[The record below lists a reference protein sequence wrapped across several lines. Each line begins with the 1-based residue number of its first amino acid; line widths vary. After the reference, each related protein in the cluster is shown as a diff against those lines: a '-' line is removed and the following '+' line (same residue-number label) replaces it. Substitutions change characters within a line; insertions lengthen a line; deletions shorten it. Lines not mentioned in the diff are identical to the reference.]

1 MTDAERVIE
10 YAGTFRLVRKVA
22 VGGMATVYEAEQ
34 LGPAGFAKRI
44 ALKVI
49 HPQYAKQKEWL
60 QLFIDEA
67 KLSANLMHGNIV
79 QIYQLGEV
87 AGEYF
92 IAMEFI
98 QGPTL
103 RSVIDRHWELGQR
116 IPLPLAAYVA
126 SRVCRALDFAHN
138 FVTPDKRRLDI
149 VHRDVSPGNVMASW
163 DGHIKLADF
172 GIAKAR
178 TSIDPAAGRQFL
190 MGKKH
195 YMSPEQILGLNV
207 DARSDVFAVG
217 VVLYELLALEPLFTE
232 DITQLAIDEVAV
244 LPTPN
249 IRAKIPGVDP
259 ELEQII
265 SVAINKDPALR
276 PTAAAM
282 GHDLDRWCAAQRQV
296 PSPDLLHEHLAKLFP
311 ATYQPLTQHPGEQT
325 SFSNLK
331 KSAKRVP
338 PARSGSVLDRARP
351 LVQTSRCRPGGGRRQ
366 ARQGHGAGGVE
377 RGAHGR
383 RAAGRRRRG
392 GARDARRRHRGREV
406 VAPLRAQE
414 GALPRGLGSG
424 GPVPRAAAST
434 C

>member
-1 MTDAERVIE
+1 VTAHASLPVTDADRYIE
-10 YAGTFRLVRKVA
+10 YAGTLRLVRKVA

-60 QLFIDEA
+60 QLFTDEA

-103 RSVIDRHWELGQR
+103 RLVIDRHWELGQR
-116 IPLPLAAYVA
+116 IPLHLAAYVA

-138 FVTPDKRRLDI
+138 FVAPDNRRLDI

-178 TSIDPAAGRQFL
+178 TSIDPAAGRAFL

-249 IRAKIPGVDP
+249 IRAKIPGIDP

-265 SVAINKDPALR
+265 SVALNKDPALR
-276 PTAAAM
+276 PTAAEM
-282 GHDLDRWCAAQRQV
+282 GHDLDQWCAAQRHV
-296 PSPDLLHEHLAKLFP
+296 PTPDLLHDHLAVLFP
-311 ATYQPLTQHPGEQT
+311 TTFQPLTKHSSERT

-331 KSAKRVP
+331 KSAKRLAVGH
-338 PARSGSVLDRARP
+338 AANRAREP
-351 LVQTSRCRPGGGRRQ
+351 QRAPWWARVLGR
-366 ARQGHGAGGVE
+366 
-377 RGAHGR
+377 
-383 RAAGRRRRG
+383 
-392 GARDARRRHRGREV
+392 
-406 VAPLRAQE
+406 
-414 GALPRGLGSG
+414 
-424 GPVPRAAAST
+424 
-434 C
+434 

>member
-1 MTDAERVIE
+1 VTDAYLQ
-10 YAGTFRLVRKVA
+10 YAGAFRLVRKIA

-34 LGPAGFAKRI
+34 IGPEGFAKRT

-49 HPQYAKQKEWL
+49 HPQYAAKKQWL

-87 AGEYF
+87 NGDFF

-103 RSVIDRHWELGQR
+103 RAIIDRHWELGQQ
-116 IPLPLAAYVA
+116 IPTHLAAYIV

-138 FVTPDKRRLDI
+138 FVAPDQRRLDI
-149 VHRDVSPGNVMASW
+149 VHRDVSPGNVMATW

-178 TSIDPAAGRQFL
+178 TSTDPAEDRPML

-195 YMSPEQILGLNV
+195 YMSPEQILGLPV
-207 DARSDVFAVG
+207 DAPSDVFSVG

-232 DITQLAIDEVAV
+232 DNTQLAIDEVAFN
-244 LPTPN
+244 PTP
-249 IRAKIPGVDP
+249 IIAARIPGLDP

-265 SVAINKDPALR
+265 TGAIAKDPSRR

-282 GHDLDRWCAAQRQV
+282 GETLDRWCVAQRQIG
-296 PSPDLLHEHLAKLFP
+296 SPEVLQHHLARLFP
-311 ATYQPLTQHPGEQT
+311 TTFQSQSARSERT

-331 KSAKRVP
+331 RSAKRIAVP
-338 PARSGSVLDRARP
+338 PPVG
-351 LVQTSRCRPGGGRRQ
+351 Q
-366 ARQGHGAGGVE
+366 ARQPLWS
-377 RGAHGR
+377 RLLGR
-383 RAAGRRRRG
+383 
-392 GARDARRRHRGREV
+392 
-406 VAPLRAQE
+406 
-414 GALPRGLGSG
+414 
-424 GPVPRAAAST
+424 
-434 C
+434 